1 MTDPSSPESSSKSSI
16 LSNFNLSAAAL
27 KAVLRD
33 AAELPSW
40 ELCASSTITA
50 KHRDVRPG
58 VEERLDGDHDDLP
71 LLAQG
76 LDELEAL

>member
-1 MTDPSSPESSSKSSI
+1 MTDPPSPESSSKSSI
-16 LSNFNLSAAAL
+16 LSNFSLSAAAL

-50 KHRDVRPG
+50 NPAPASSGSTAMSGH
-58 VEERLDGDHDDLP
+58 
-71 LLAQG
+71 A
-76 LDELEAL
+76 

>member
-16 LSNFNLSAAAL
+16 LSNFSLSAAAL

-40 ELCASSTITA
+40 ELCALVDD
-50 KHRDVRPG
+50 HR
-58 VEERLDGDHDDLP
+58 
-71 LLAQG
+71 
-76 LDELEAL
+76 EAGRRRARAAPRCPARRRGTSGW